1 MRCESLIASPRKDF
15 SVLAMVTE
23 CWAPAAGCWVGDY
36 PYLQRKEFRAFA
48 AEALATDGQTGTGD
62 DTREPV
68 EVEGVGRGRGR
79 IDTVLQVPVAS
90 ATTAAVAAA
99 APGVSVVER
108 TRGRARGSRSR
119 SEGAETSSV
128 ATAAADPVGDI
139 RSWLDAVDDAA
150 AEDGG
155 EG

>member
-48 AEALATDGQTGTGD
+48 AEALATEGQPGTGD
-62 DTREPV
+62 GKREPI

-108 TRGRARGSRSR
+108 TRGRARGSRS
-119 SEGAETSSV
+119 EGAETSSV

-150 AEDGG
+150 AEEEG